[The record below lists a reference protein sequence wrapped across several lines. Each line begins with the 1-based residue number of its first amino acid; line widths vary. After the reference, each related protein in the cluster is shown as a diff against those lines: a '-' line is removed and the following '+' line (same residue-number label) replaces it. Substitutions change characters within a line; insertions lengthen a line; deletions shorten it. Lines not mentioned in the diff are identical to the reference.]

1 MPFGSFIQGNLPPN
15 PWGMNF
21 LGQSNGL
28 NMGNPMPPSNFLMNG
43 MGTGGPGAV
52 FGGGYPRPGIGG
64 RGFFQQGYPQQGHLQ
79 QGVPQ
84 QGYPPQ
90 GLFAQGLPP
99 QTYQPYPAQFSSQP
113 YQPPY
118 QGQPQVFQPE
128 SPQKSG
134 GIKGLISRFMAGR
147 KG

>member
-15 PWGMNF
+15 PRGMNF
-21 LGQSNGL
+21 LGQSNG
-28 NMGNPMPPSNFLMNG
+28 PPSNFLMNG
-43 MGTGGPGAV
+43 MGTGGSGAV

-64 RGFFQQGYPQQGHLQ
+64 RGFFQQGYPQQGY
-79 QGVPQ
+79 PQ
-84 QGYPPQ
+84 QGYPQQ